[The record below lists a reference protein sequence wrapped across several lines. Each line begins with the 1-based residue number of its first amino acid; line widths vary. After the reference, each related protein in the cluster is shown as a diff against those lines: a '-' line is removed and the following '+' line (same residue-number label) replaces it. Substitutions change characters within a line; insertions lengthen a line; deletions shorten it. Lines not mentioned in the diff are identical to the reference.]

1 MGTLDGRA
9 ALVTGSAQGIG
20 RGIAHAL
27 AKESA
32 SVAVVHRNAEGAAH
46 VAREITE
53 FGGREISIGC
63 TITADGGGSF
73 FS

>member
-27 AKESA
+27 AKEGA
-32 SVAVVHRNAEGAAH
+32 S
-46 VAREITE
+46 
-53 FGGREISIGC
+53 EISIGC